1 MKKRIGI
8 SILILLLICIV
19 LVSIFYIEKK
29 QEEQEEQNVGKI
41 DENTTLP
48 APDRIIYKNQQNQYI
63 IIEADTSEY
72 AKIYSELY
80 NRTTNP
86 IEGKV
91 YSEDEISQMQER
103 GSFIEFDYNTKSK
116 NFVFFFEE
124 PGVGIIKRFT
134 DSGQVIKTS
143 LRDTEQ
149 LITTL
154 NKITKNNAIYEKY
167 DYSKDYN
174 YNSENMLTEIPL
186 GLGFSQEKEGVYQ
199 KIIQYDNADF
209 QNTLNTLDFE
219 TEQEIPS
226 IDFEKQ
232 TAVIT
237 ISQYEIK
244 NIKQNIGNIKYE
256 FGKLLDKYTVNILGG
271 SKIVNTNCIYY
282 NFVDENGND
291 IGDLNSYVK
300 TATTGIITNISNDQ
314 IEIGLNDEITTH
326 IAKLGNDI
334 KITNFETNE
343 TISITDLKIGMPI
356 FVKGET
362 TKKEGEFEAI
372 IANEIEICSMQKVKS
387 EVEKK
392 LLNKEQILSTGIEY
406 SNVDGSG
413 NGYIIVSCNYDKFI
427 YPLKLNV
434 NNKTETVLGS
444 KNQYGYKLNEIC
456 DITLD
461 TKINNIDNIKGFV
474 KTIIYL
480 GD

>member
-19 LVSIFYIEKK
+19 LVSIFYIEKN
-29 QEEQEEQNVGKI
+29 QEEKEEQNVGKI
-41 DENTTLP
+41 GENTTLP
-48 APDRIIYKNQQNQYI
+48 TPDRIIYKNQQNQYI
-63 IIEADTSEY
+63 IIESDTSEY
-72 AKIYSELY
+72 ATIYSELY

-143 LRDTEQ
+143 LSDTEQ

-154 NKITKNNAIYEKY
+154 NKITKNNTIYEKY
-167 DYSKDYN
+167 DFSKDYN

-199 KIIQYDNADF
+199 KIIQYDNVDF

-237 ISQYEIK
+237 RK
-244 NIKQNIGNIKYE
+244 RR
-256 FGKLLDKYTVNILGG
+256 
-271 SKIVNTNCIYY
+271 CI
-282 NFVDENGND
+282 
-291 IGDLNSYVK
+291 
-300 TATTGIITNISNDQ
+300 
-314 IEIGLNDEITTH
+314 
-326 IAKLGNDI
+326 
-334 KITNFETNE
+334 
-343 TISITDLKIGMPI
+343 
-356 FVKGET
+356 
-362 TKKEGEFEAI
+362 
-372 IANEIEICSMQKVKS
+372 
-387 EVEKK
+387 
-392 LLNKEQILSTGIEY
+392 
-406 SNVDGSG
+406 
-413 NGYIIVSCNYDKFI
+413 
-427 YPLKLNV
+427 
-434 NNKTETVLGS
+434 S
-444 KNQYGYKLNEIC
+444 KNN
-456 DITLD
+456 
-461 TKINNIDNIKGFV
+461 
-474 KTIIYL
+474 TI
-480 GD
+480 